1 MSLSLFPFH
10 YSESRMPL
18 MDSKKGRL
26 AMPLTS
32 QDSIRELMTPT
43 PITAAPD
50 WTVGKVIDVMLDRDV
65 STLLIVDLQGRM
77 VGIVSESSLLAPA
90 FDPQLRAHP
99 ISLHMQRQ
107 VASVDV
113 RETIEGLL
121 ESFLLHRVRH
131 LPVMENGQPIG
142 VISRRDVLRSLMSR

>member
-1 MSLSLFPFH
+1 
-10 YSESRMPL
+10 
-18 MDSKKGRL
+18 
-26 AMPLTS
+26 MPLTS
-32 QDSIRELMTPT
+32 QDSIRELMTPAL
-43 PITAAPD
+43 ITAAPD
-50 WTVGKVIDVMLDRDV
+50 WTVGKVIDVMLERDV

-107 VASVDV
+107 VASVDL

-121 ESFLLHRVRH
+121 ETFLLHRVRH
-131 LPVMENGQPIG
+131 LPVMENGQPVG